1 MPPENRR
8 HFLSARELFVY
19 FSGFFGSLC
28 SFFLSV
34 VFQQS
39 FHGQADTFLFEVD
52 VSDLNLNFLTD
63 GQNVL
68 RFVDSLVGDLRNVD
82 QTVNAWDDLSECTES
97 SHGNNFSGNYAAN
110 FVISL
115 ENFPRIVL
123 GFLVAQGDLFVFN
136 VDVFYVY
143 IQNVIILA

>member
-1 MPPENRR
+1 MDRLTR
-8 HFLSARELFVY
+8 F
-19 FSGFFGSLC
+19 FSKSM
-28 SFFLSV
+28 SV
-34 VFQQS
+34 I
-39 FHGQADTFLFEVD
+39 
-52 VSDLNLNFLTD
+52 LNLNFLTD

-136 VDVFYVY
+136 VDVFSR
-143 IQNVIILA
+143 IHPERLPTLTTSEGCLILSQDSSEM